1 MKIIYITNARIPT
14 EKAHGYQIFKM
25 CEEFSNQGAEVELWI
40 PTRDNHIKENN
51 FSFYG
56 VKNNFKIREIKSFDF
71 YIYHKYLGKLS
82 FWLQGSWFVLKLLF
96 IRVDKDVIIYT
107 RNPEIGWI
115 FNLKRYKVIVE
126 VHNWPSKDR
135 LYRFLIKRSNK
146 IITITNGLK
155 KLFLKNSWPENNIL
169 VAPDGVDLKK
179 FDIKID
185 KIQAKEKLNLPTNKK
200 IILYCGSLY
209 LYGWK
214 GVDIFLAAA
223 GTLPE
228 DYLAILVGGESNE
241 TAKIKN
247 KYGGN
252 NLLLVGRKRHEEI
265 PYYLKS
271 ADVLVLPNKSG
282 DKISEQYTSPLKLFE
297 YMASGVPI
305 IASALPSLKEILN
318 GKNSFLFK
326 PDDSESLAQG
336 IKKLI
341 QDNNFSQQIARQA
354 LLDVKNY
361 TWEKRTRNIIE
372 FIKFL

>member
-271 ADVLVLPNKSG
+271 ADVLVLPNSG
-282 DKISEQYTSPLKLFE
+282 QDEISQYWTSPMKLFE
-297 YMASGVPI
+297 YMAAGRPIVASG
-305 IASALPSLKEILN
+305 LPSIREILN
-318 GKNSFLFK
+318 EENAILVE
-326 PDDSESLAQG
+326 PDNPSALAQG
-336 IKKLI
+336 IKDVLNNHSLSDKISRKAFLDVQQYTWKKRVEKICQKLI
-341 QDNNFSQQIARQA
+341 N
-354 LLDVKNY
+354 
-361 TWEKRTRNIIE
+361 T
-372 FIKFL
+372 

>member
-282 DKISEQYTSPLKLFE
+282 DKISEQYTSPLKL
-297 YMASGVPI
+297 
-305 IASALPSLKEILN
+305 
-318 GKNSFLFK
+318 
-326 PDDSESLAQG
+326 
-336 IKKLI
+336 
-341 QDNNFSQQIARQA
+341 
-354 LLDVKNY
+354 
-361 TWEKRTRNIIE
+361 
-372 FIKFL
+372 